1 MVKRVY
7 QKDKPFI
14 QNHLTVNS
22 ECSPLFFNLTQS
34 LTNPLWHDRTMHLL
48 KKVFRWGAKDQL
60 VASFGQASLLRLV
73 DGQLCLRGGNTDDH
87 AAAKEWIALFC
98 HEAVP
103 RWEKPNVAP

>member
-1 MVKRVY
+1 
-7 QKDKPFI
+7 
-14 QNHLTVNS
+14 
-22 ECSPLFFNLTQS
+22 
-34 LTNPLWHDRTMHLL
+34 MHLL

-73 DGQLCLRGGNTDDH
+73 DGQLCLRGGNVDDH

-103 RWEKPNVAP
+103 RWEKSNTSPMQ